1 MIKKKSSIGI
11 VFVFAGNLILSLI
24 SMKWSFEWGF
34 VSSQIVVW
42 GANTRPWSHR
52 PEDLQLSQILNISEQ
67 RQSLWMFS
75 ISTLKSM
82 FLCAS
87 CVQLGAGSL
96 NLAFWVHDRRADAPD
111 RVFQVLGCQFR
122 LIRLFTV
129 VYLRAFFVVGPRH
142 SLFSP
147 PTLSRFS
154 HFFNVG
160 HLHLLALGDNLI
172 CNSTFSASA

>member
-1 MIKKKSSIGI
+1 MKKKKYSIGI
-11 VFVFAGNLILSLI
+11 IFVFAGNLILSLI

-42 GANTRPWSHR
+42 EVNARPWSHR
-52 PEDLQLSQILNISEQ
+52 PEDLQLSQILKISEP
-67 RQSLWMFS
+67 RHSLWMLS

-96 NLAFWVHDRRADAPD
+96 NLAFRVHDRRADAPD

-122 LIRLFTV
+122 LIRLFRV
-129 VYLRAFFVVGPRH
+129 VSLRAFVVAGPRH
-142 SLFSP
+142 SFFSP
-147 PTLSRFS
+147 PTLSCFS
-154 HFFNVG
+154 HFVF
-160 HLHLLALGDNLI
+160 
-172 CNSTFSASA
+172 